1 MSAECAAPARPAATP
16 AGPEYPD
23 PYRLAGNVGNRL
35 ARKNAHWLAAY
46 VTPAPALDPIVVP
59 AEWEPQPFTIT
70 DRRYSGTEGDWL
82 SDAEIEAIHAAWDER
97 AWLAVCE
104 GTRWGTE
111 RPVPQ
116 GAPADG
122 RKTFAPGH
130 YEPVSARSE
139 DDTLLPADVPV
150 LTAEVIATEEARRA
164 AQQEADDA
172 ARAADDAVQAEAAAA
187 LKRAGAS
194 GRDLAEIGRPGD
206 GRDAAD
212 DGRDAADDG
221 TETFDTVHPPVIL

>member
-150 LTAEVIATEEARRA
+150 LTAEVIAAEEARRLA
-164 AQQEADDA
+164 ESE
-172 ARAADDAVQAEAAAA
+172 AADDEVQAQAIAA
-187 LKRAGAS
+187 LKRAQADE
-194 GRDLAEIGRPGD
+194 RDLAELALPGD
-206 GRDAAD
+206 GRDA
-212 DGRDAADDG
+212 DGDG
-221 TETFDTVHPPVIL
+221 TETFDTVHPPVIP